1 MSYRIPQEIP
11 RISFYFQG
19 EILIKSHATNKNLLT
34 PSEYFQSLTYCGFAY
49 YQENEYDRAER
60 ILQQALAAR
69 RPLDRNGDVPAMVI
83 FQENELKFKAAQC
96 LSRMSATQEAISM
109 LESIPIKQRAAKVNY
124 LHGQLNISRASNNSA
139 VCSLKEVLKEHQ
151 LALDVA
157 ETLLQMGVTG
167 LEVNSLVVDAT
178 HWPHCEWLT
187 KWIEAH
193 YCLAKSQYK
202 QAGAVFQQIR
212 NDVPIQNHQ
221 RMMVQIGKCYY
232 YDGSYDAAVTFLE
245 SANRLNP
252 QMCGEGL
259 VLLANLYC
267 RENKLVEVEKLTAV
281 PVNLDNY
288 RPEHWFI
295 LALRLYFSDRYAR
308 IDYFLEKAR
317 GSVFLDVEVSL
328 LKSNVY
334 ISLQKYDLALMELR
348 GILKTG
354 GHRFELYKNIVEV
367 YTKQGK
373 FKDAAFFASKAGQ
386 VLGKSPRTLMLFAK
400 TYDRDPAMQAEL
412 KPLLKRI
419 HKMDENYLPALNM
432 LIDEFLKDR
441 EYTEA
446 LRLLRM
452 QLVVSPT
459 AKLAA
464 KMGEIC
470 SKVKEHS
477 EALAFYNMAV
487 RLDPTCQKAINALNN
502 MTMEGKRSA
511 GGDSTDTSAMGGSSV
526 MEKAASGSAGG
537 DIPFDE
543 SGSLVQNE
551 SLWSDVDGEMNN
563 N

>member
-1 MSYRIPQEIP
+1 MQQTITSPVC
-11 RISFYFQG
+11 YFQG
-19 EILIKSHATNKNLLT
+19 EIIVNKNLLT
-34 PSEYFQSLTYCGFAY
+34 PSETCQTLAYLGHAY
-49 YQENEYDRAER
+49 YQENEFEKAER
-60 ILQQALAAR
+60 ILQQALASR
-69 RPLDRNGDVPAMVI
+69 RRLDRNDLPATI
-83 FQENELKFKAAQC
+83 LFQENELKFKTAQC

-109 LESIPIKQRAAKVNY
+109 LESIPIKQRAAKVHY

-139 VCSLKEVLKEHQ
+139 VCSLKEVLKEYQ

-167 LEVNSLVVDAT
+167 LEVNSLIVDAT

-187 KWIEAH
+187 NWIEAH
-193 YCLAKSQYK
+193 SYLAKSQYK
-202 QAGAVFQQIR
+202 QAVAVFKQLR
-212 NDVPIQNHQ
+212 NDAPIQNHQ

-232 YDGSYDAAVTFLE
+232 YDGSYVDAVTYLE
-245 SANRLNP
+245 SANRINP

-267 RENKLVEVEKLTAV
+267 RENKLAEVEKLTAV
-281 PVNLDNY
+281 PVNLDDY

-308 IDYFLEKAR
+308 VDYFLEKAR
-317 GSVFLDVEVSL
+317 GKSVFLDVEVSL

-334 ISLQKYDLALMELR
+334 ISLQKYDQALMELR
-348 GILKTG
+348 GILTTG
-354 GHRFELYKNIVEV
+354 GHRFELYKNFVEV

-441 EYTEA
+441 EYVEA
-446 LRLLRM
+446 LRLLRI
-452 QLVVSPT
+452 QLAVFPT

-502 MTMEGKRSA
+502 MTVEGKRGA
-511 GGDSTDTSAMGGSSV
+511 GSGDSAETSAMGGGSSV
-526 MEKAASGSAGG
+526 MEKTGSGGGSSVIG
-537 DIPFDE
+537 DIPFDD
-543 SGSLVQNE
+543 SGSLAQND
-551 SLWSDVDGEMNN
+551 SMWSDVDGEMNN